1 MKTVL
6 LTISNIGMEIPTHDD
21 DISNKLFSFSKKD
34 DELYI
39 VLQNKLKNE

>member
-6 LTISNIGMEIPTHDD
+6 LTIPNIGMEIPTHDD
-21 DISNKLFSFSKKD
+21 DISNELFYSSIED